1 MAENISF
8 YNTMSRKIEML
19 EPLDGQE
26 IKMYCCGP
34 TVYNYAHIGNLRTYI
49 FEDILAKTIRLSG
62 HKLKH
67 VMNITDVGHLTS
79 DADEG
84 QDKMLLAAEREHTEV
99 LKLARRYEKVFFDH
113 TKALGLARPDV
124 VARATEH
131 VQDMISFVKKL
142 EEKGYAYFSNGNVYF
157 DTSKFPEYGKLSK
170 QDRSELK
177 HGARIEQDTNKRNP
191 SDFVLWFTS
200 SKFENQILQWDS
212 PWGRGYPGWHIECS
226 AMAMKYLGEH
236 LDIHCGGI
244 DHIPVHHENEI
255 AQSEAFLGHEWVH
268 CWMHAEFLQV
278 KDGKMSKSK
287 GEFLTLDK
295 LVEKGYKPEHYKYFC
310 LMSHYK
316 TPAAFSYDALDGAKN
331 TYESLVDKIDHLKN
345 ELNQKTTHSD
355 EEKSREQLYIQKFN
369 RYLFND
375 LRTPQALAVMWDAL
389 RGDVLSV
396 DSKLNFVKYID
407 QVFGLSLT
415 ERINERQEELIISDE
430 ISKIIEERTLARQ
443 DKNWKKSDELRDV
456 LTAKGIGIK
465 DLAGNKYQLFSL
477 KKKSIER

>member
-1 MAENISF
+1 MAEKISF
-8 YNTMSRKIEML
+8 YNTMSRKIETI
-19 EPLDGQE
+19 EPFDGQE

-49 FEDILAKTIRLSG
+49 FEDVLAKTIRLSG
-62 HKLKH
+62 HALKH

-84 QDKMLLAAEREHTEV
+84 KDKMLLAAEREHTEV
-99 LKLARRYEKVFFDH
+99 LKLARRYEGVFFDH

-131 VQDMISFVKKL
+131 VQDMISFIKKL

-157 DTSKFPEYGKLSK
+157 DTAKFPEYGKLSK
-170 QDRSELK
+170 QDRSDLR
-177 HGARIEQDTNKRNP
+177 HGARIEQDANKRNP

-226 AMAMKYLGEH
+226 TMAMKYLGEH

-255 AQSEAFLGHEWVH
+255 AQSESFLGHEWGH
-268 CWMHAEFLQV
+268 CWMHAEFLQI

-287 GEFLTLDK
+287 GEFLTLDA
-295 LVEKGYKPEHYKYFC
+295 LVDKGYKPEHYKYFC

-316 TPAAFSYDALDGAKN
+316 TPAVFSYEALDGARN
-331 TYESLVDKIDHLKN
+331 AYESLIGKIDHLKN
-345 ELNQKTTHSD
+345 EAKSQGTQLSD
-355 EEKSREQLYIQKFN
+355 KKISNEQAYIQKFN
-369 RYLFND
+369 NCLFND
-375 LRTPQALAVMWDAL
+375 LKTPQALAVVWDAL
-389 RGDVLSV
+389 RGDTLSAT
-396 DSKLNFVKYID
+396 SKLNFLKHID
-407 QVFGLSLT
+407 QVFSMSLS
-415 ERINERQEELIISDE
+415 ERINERQDELVISDE
-430 ISKIIEERTLARQ
+430 ITKLVEERTLARQ
-443 DKNWKKSDELRDV
+443 NKDWKKSDELRDA
-456 LTAKGIGIK
+456 LITKGIGIK
-465 DLAGNKYQLFSL
+465 DLSGNKYQLFSL
-477 KKKSIER
+477 KKLN